1 MNRSRFVHV
10 LLPALL
16 ICLCPVLLLPFQ
28 SSAEMYVAGMVGYT
42 SPNDLSNIK
51 GTGGGSALS
60 LSDLAL
66 QDSIAYG
73 GKVGYYFPQIK
84 WLGIETEPYNTT
96 LTLSNNRLLS
106 PGLASPFRQVRYQV
120 LT

>member
-1 MNRSRFVHV
+1 MNRLRFIHV

-16 ICLCPVLLLPFQ
+16 TCLCAVLLLPFQ

-73 GKVGYYFPQIK
+73 GKV
-84 WLGIETEPYNTT
+84 
-96 LTLSNNRLLS
+96 
-106 PGLASPFRQVRYQV
+106 
-120 LT
+120 